1 MLNLEMELCN
11 EAYPVGFFDFNATV
25 SAESESEVE
34 TMLENSVESISKKES
49 SFWSFGQGYSRSMG
63 SLPSEYICD
72 LSAALAR
79 CVTPSSACSDS
90 RGVEG
95 DGSEE
100 ANREVTPTIQKK
112 TIDFSMVV
120 GNVDRGRSGAGCWN
134 LARSTG
140 FGWIG
145 CLVAVSA
152 CL

>member
-25 SAESESEVE
+25 SALSLSEVE
-34 TMLENSVESISKKES
+34 TMLENSFAEMLRKES
-49 SFWSFGQGYSRSMG
+49 NFWSFGQGYSRSMG

-100 ANREVTPTIQKK
+100 ANRVVTPTIQKK
-112 TIDFSMVV
+112 QIDFSMVV
-120 GNVDRGRSGAGCWN
+120 GNVDRGRSGAGCWM
-134 LARSTG
+134 LADRPG
-140 FGWIG
+140 LVGRLFGGGMGLWG
-145 CLVAVSA
+145 
-152 CL
+152 

>member
-1 MLNLEMELCN
+1 M
-11 EAYPVGFFDFNATV
+11 GFFDFNATV
-25 SAESESEVE
+25 SALSLSEVD
-34 TMLENSVESISKKES
+34 TMLENSVESISRKES
-49 SFWSFGQGYSRSMG
+49 NFWSFGQGYSRSMG

-90 RGVEG
+90 RGVGG

-120 GNVDRGRSGAGCWN
+120 GIVDRGWSGAGC
-134 LARSTG
+134 
-140 FGWIG
+140 
-145 CLVAVSA
+145 
-152 CL
+152 